1 MADLTGTSTLNKFG
15 VPMGNGEGRGGIL
28 QPKYAWR
35 FRARFVNFGPINGG
49 VDLTQQVES
58 ITRPHFS
65 QPRVS
70 VEVYNSVS
78 YFTSRGEWQ
87 EISLVVRDDVT
98 NLTQQLCAY
107 QLQKQKNHLEQT
119 AFEAGMNYKFTT
131 YIDTLSGD
139 NDTVIDSWFLEG
151 CMLTNFDEN
160 GFSYSNGNAF
170 MRINMSISFDNAT
183 LLGGLMTD
191 VPDSISGYL
200 V

>member
-1 MADLTGTSTLNKFG
+1 MADLTGTSTINKFG

-65 QPRVS
+65 QPRVA
-70 VEVYNSVS
+70 VEVYNSIS

-87 EISLVVRDDVT
+87 EVSLVVRDDVT

-107 QLQKQKNHLEQT
+107 QVQKQKNHLEQT
-119 AFEAGMNYKFTT
+119 AFEAGINYKFTT

-160 GFSYSNGNAF
+160 GFSYSNGNGF

>member
-1 MADLTGTSTLNKFG
+1 MADLTGTPTLSKFG
-15 VPMGNGEGRGGIL
+15 VPLGNGEGRGGIL
-28 QPKYAWR
+28 QPKYSWR
-35 FRARFVNFGPINGG
+35 FRARFTNFGPINGG
-49 VDLTQQVES
+49 IDLTQQVMS
-58 ITRPHFS
+58 ITRPHFT
-65 QPRVS
+65 QARVA
-70 VEVYNSVS
+70 VESYNSVA

-107 QLQKQKNHLEQT
+107 QAQKQKNHLEQT
-119 AFEAGMNYKFTT
+119 AFEAGVNYKFTT

-151 CMLTNFDEN
+151 CMLTDWNEN
-160 GFSYSNGNAF
+160 GFDYSQGNQF
-170 MRINMSISFDNAT
+170 MRISMNISFDNAT

>member
-28 QPKYAWR
+28 QPKYTWR

-58 ITRPHFS
+58 ISRPHFS
-65 QPRVS
+65 QPRVG
-70 VEVYNSVS
+70 VEVYNSVA
-78 YFTSRGEWQ
+78 YFASRGEWQ
-87 EISLVVRDDVT
+87 EINLVVRDDVT

-119 AFEAGMNYKFTT
+119 AFEAGINYKFTT

-160 GFSYSNGNAF
+160 GFNYSQGNAF
-170 MRINMSISFDNAT
+170 MRDRKSTRLNSSH
-183 LLGGLMTD
+183 
-191 VPDSISGYL
+191 
-200 V
+200 